1 MRITNL
7 IGIILMVLAFV
18 GIALCVFSYL
28 WLRKLPRDNAECM
41 VEDVQDQLFIPIRI
55 FNFSISAVFI
65 CGIIG
70 FFLIKMEV

>member
-7 IGIILMVLAFV
+7 IGII
-18 GIALCVFSYL
+18 LCVFSYL
-28 WLRKLPRDNAECM
+28 WLRKLLRDNAECM